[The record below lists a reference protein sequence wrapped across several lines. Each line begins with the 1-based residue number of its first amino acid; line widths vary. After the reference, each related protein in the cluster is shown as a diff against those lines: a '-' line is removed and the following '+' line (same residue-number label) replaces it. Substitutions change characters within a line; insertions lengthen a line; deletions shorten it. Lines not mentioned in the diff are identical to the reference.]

1 MDLLEKPTEINDA
14 MHITLEPCVTS
25 GNDVLS
31 VRELAKSFDGMTLFT
46 DLNFEVKRGE
56 RIAIIGNNGTGKT
69 TIRKM
74 INGLLTPDNGEI
86 RLGSKVHI
94 GYYDQEHQV
103 LHMDKTLFQE
113 IQDTYPI
120 MNNTQI
126 RNTLAA
132 FLFTGDDVFKLIR
145 DLSGG
150 ERGRVSLAKLMLS
163 EANFL
168 ILDEPTAG
176 LDPKERIR
184 IRNLISD
191 LSQDRIV
198 LIATHVVSDIE
209 FISKEILL
217 MKNGRLIDKAS
228 PEQLQAKIQGK
239 VFEMSVGQQELE
251 EVKEKFEISNLFR
264 KDGQIIVRVVTQK
277 RPEGYNEIRE
287 AAPTLEDVYLY
298 EFEVKGA
305 MHK

>member
-1 MDLLEKPTEINDA
+1 MEIK
-14 MHITLEPCVTS
+14 I
-25 GNDVLS
+25 
-31 VRELAKSFDGMTLFT
+31 RELCKSYGKKKALQNFDATFENGIYGILGPNGAGKSTLMNILTDNLLRDSGRILCGGKDILKWGAAYRKSLGYMPQQQQLYETFTVTEFLAYMGTLKGM
-46 DLNFEVKRGE
+46 K
-56 RIAIIGNNGTGKT
+56 K
-69 TIRKM
+69 K
-74 INGLLTPDNGEI
+74 EI
-86 RLGSKVHI
+86 RARMELLFPLLMK
-94 GYYDQEHQV
+94 QRV
-103 LHMDKTLFQE
+103 LLLQALLNDPK
-113 IQDTYPI
+113 I
-120 MNNTQI
+120 
-126 RNTLAA
+126 
-132 FLFTGDDVFKLIR
+132 
-145 DLSGG
+145 
-150 ERGRVSLAKLMLS
+150 
-163 EANFL
+163 L

-277 RPEGYNEIRE
+277 RPEGYDEIRE

-305 MHK
+305 MHNNAVRKIAGT

>member
-1 MDLLEKPTEINDA
+1 MEF
-14 MHITLEPCVTS
+14 HIQNVTMTYPN
-25 GNDVLS
+25 GKQALGGLS
-31 VRELAKSFDGMTLFT
+31 L
-46 DLNFEVKRGE
+46 
-56 RIAIIGNNGTGKT
+56 
-69 TIRKM
+69 
-74 INGLLTPDNGEI
+74 
-86 RLGSKVHI
+86 RLGSPS
-94 GYYDQEHQV
+94 
-103 LHMDKTLFQE
+103 L
-113 IQDTYPI
+113 
-120 MNNTQI
+120 
-126 RNTLAA
+126 
-132 FLFTGDDVFKLIR
+132 TGLLGPNGAGKSTLIR
-145 DLSGG
+145 LLSAALMPSSGVIQLDGAPLKDREIELKSRLGYLPQEFGLFDELTVYQFLDYMAALKGIRRPKSAIRQVIQEVRLEEKAGARIRTLSGG
-150 ERGRVSLAKLMLS
+150 QRQRVGIAQALLGGPPL
-163 EANFL
+163 L

-277 RPEGYNEIRE
+277 RPEGYDEIRE

-305 MHK
+305 MHNNAVRKIAGT

>member
-1 MDLLEKPTEINDA
+1 MMEYVWSTIDFLVMYLFALCFFKPRRRIGKRIDFIILIVVAVMASFINDYFA
-14 MHITLEPCVTS
+14 NS
-25 GNDVLS
+25 D
-31 VRELAKSFDGMTLFT
+31 
-46 DLNFEVKRGE
+46 
-56 RIAIIGNNGTGKT
+56 
-69 TIRKM
+69 
-74 INGLLTPDNGEI
+74 INL
-86 RLGSKVHI
+86 V
-94 GYYDQEHQV
+94 V
-103 LHMDKTLFQE
+103 
-113 IQDTYPI
+113 
-120 MNNTQI
+120 
-126 RNTLAA
+126 
-132 FLFTGDDVFKLIR
+132 
-145 DLSGG
+145 
-150 ERGRVSLAKLMLS
+150 
-163 EANFL
+163 
-168 ILDEPTAG
+168 TAG

-277 RPEGYNEIRE
+277 RPEGYDEIRE

-305 MHK
+305 MHNNAVRKIAGT

>member
-1 MDLLEKPTEINDA
+1 MEIK
-14 MHITLEPCVTS
+14 I
-25 GNDVLS
+25 
-31 VRELAKSFDGMTLFT
+31 RELCKSYGKKKALQNFDATFENGIYGILGPNGAGKSTLMNILTDNLLRDSGRILCGGKDILKWGAAYRKSLGYMPQQQQLYETFTVTEFLAYMGTLKGMKKKEIRARMELLFPL
-46 DLNFEVKRGE
+46 LNLDKVKRKKIKE
-56 RIAIIGNNGTGKT
+56 
-69 TIRKM
+69 
-74 INGLLTPDNGEI
+74 
-86 RLGSKVHI
+86 
-94 GYYDQEHQV
+94 
-103 LHMDKTLFQE
+103 
-113 IQDTYPI
+113 
-120 MNNTQI
+120 
-126 RNTLAA
+126 
-132 FLFTGDDVFKLIR
+132 
-145 DLSGG
+145 LSGG
-150 ERGRVSLAKLMLS
+150 MKQRVLLLQALLNDPKI
-163 EANFL
+163 L

-217 MKNGRLIDKAS
+217 
-228 PEQLQAKIQGK
+228 
-239 VFEMSVGQQELE
+239 MSVGQQELE

>member
-1 MDLLEKPTEINDA
+1 MEIK
-14 MHITLEPCVTS
+14 I
-25 GNDVLS
+25 
-31 VRELAKSFDGMTLFT
+31 RELCKSYGKKKALQNFDATFENGIYGILGPNGAGKSTLMNILTDNLLRDSGRILCGGKDILKWGAAYRKSLGYMPQQQQLYETFTVTEFLAYMGTLKGMKKKEIRARMELLFPL
-46 DLNFEVKRGE
+46 LNLDKVKRKKIKE
-56 RIAIIGNNGTGKT
+56 
-69 TIRKM
+69 
-74 INGLLTPDNGEI
+74 
-86 RLGSKVHI
+86 
-94 GYYDQEHQV
+94 
-103 LHMDKTLFQE
+103 
-113 IQDTYPI
+113 
-120 MNNTQI
+120 
-126 RNTLAA
+126 
-132 FLFTGDDVFKLIR
+132 
-145 DLSGG
+145 LSGG
-150 ERGRVSLAKLMLS
+150 MKQRVLLLQELLNDPKI
-163 EANFL
+163 L

-277 RPEGYNEIRE
+277 RPEGYDEIRE

-305 MHK
+305 MHNNAVRKIAGT

>member
-1 MDLLEKPTEINDA
+1 M
-14 MHITLEPCVTS
+14 TLELEGLTKVYKDKTALDDVSFSFTPGIYGLLGPNGAGKSTMMNLISDNLTPSKGRVLLDGRGIDELGSEYRKLLGYMPQQQQLYETFTVTEFLAYM
-25 GNDVLS
+25 GTLKGMKKKEI
-31 VRELAKSFDGMTLFT
+31 RARMELLFPL
-46 DLNFEVKRGE
+46 LNLDKVKRKKIKE
-56 RIAIIGNNGTGKT
+56 
-69 TIRKM
+69 
-74 INGLLTPDNGEI
+74 
-86 RLGSKVHI
+86 
-94 GYYDQEHQV
+94 
-103 LHMDKTLFQE
+103 
-113 IQDTYPI
+113 
-120 MNNTQI
+120 
-126 RNTLAA
+126 
-132 FLFTGDDVFKLIR
+132 
-145 DLSGG
+145 LSGG
-150 ERGRVSLAKLMLS
+150 MKQRVLLLQALLNDPKI
-163 EANFL
+163 L

-277 RPEGYNEIRE
+277 RPEGYDEIRE

-305 MHK
+305 MHNNAVRKIAGT

>member
-1 MDLLEKPTEINDA
+1 MEIK
-14 MHITLEPCVTS
+14 I
-25 GNDVLS
+25 
-31 VRELAKSFDGMTLFT
+31 RELCKSYGKKKALQNFDATFENGIYGILGPNGAGKSTLMNILTDNLLRDSGRILCGGKDILKWGAAYRKSLGYMPQQQQLYETFTVTEFLAYMGTLKGMKKKEIRARMELLFPL
-46 DLNFEVKRGE
+46 LNLDKVKRKKIKE
-56 RIAIIGNNGTGKT
+56 
-69 TIRKM
+69 
-74 INGLLTPDNGEI
+74 
-86 RLGSKVHI
+86 
-94 GYYDQEHQV
+94 
-103 LHMDKTLFQE
+103 
-113 IQDTYPI
+113 
-120 MNNTQI
+120 
-126 RNTLAA
+126 
-132 FLFTGDDVFKLIR
+132 
-145 DLSGG
+145 LSGG
-150 ERGRVSLAKLMLS
+150 MKQRVLLLQALLNDPKI
-163 EANFL
+163 L

-198 LIATHVVSDIE
+198 LIATHV
-209 FISKEILL
+209 
-217 MKNGRLIDKAS
+217 GRLIDKAS

>member
-1 MDLLEKPTEINDA
+1 MEIK
-14 MHITLEPCVTS
+14 I
-25 GNDVLS
+25 
-31 VRELAKSFDGMTLFT
+31 RELCKSYGKKKALQNFDATFENGIYGILGPNGAGKSTLIQCIAGILSPDAGEITYEGGGKDILKWGAAYRKSLGYMPQQQQLYETFTVTEFLAYMGTLKGMKKKEIRARMELLFPL
-46 DLNFEVKRGE
+46 LNLDKVKRKKIKE
-56 RIAIIGNNGTGKT
+56 
-69 TIRKM
+69 
-74 INGLLTPDNGEI
+74 
-86 RLGSKVHI
+86 
-94 GYYDQEHQV
+94 
-103 LHMDKTLFQE
+103 
-113 IQDTYPI
+113 
-120 MNNTQI
+120 
-126 RNTLAA
+126 
-132 FLFTGDDVFKLIR
+132 
-145 DLSGG
+145 LSGG
-150 ERGRVSLAKLMLS
+150 MKQRVLLLQALLNDPKI
-163 EANFL
+163 L

-277 RPEGYNEIRE
+277 RPEGYDEIRE

-305 MHK
+305 MHNNAVRKIAGT